1 MNTLIKFILFFT
13 LISPLFAVKEKIEI
27 TSNTFV
33 ADDKKKITEFI
44 GNVKVKKGEDTIEA
58 ERLIVTLSPKNEP
71 LRYVAEGKVK
81 LLLTTENGSRY
92 KGSAYRAVYN
102 SQKQQYELN
111 GNVKIMEVKTE
122 RELQGDRIVLDQ
134 LDGKAQ
140 VFGKDNKPVK
150 FIFSVDTQ

>member
-1 MNTLIKFILFFT
+1 MNTFIKFILF
-13 LISPLFAVKEKIEI
+13 LILVSPLFAEKEKIEI

-58 ERLIVTLSPKNEP
+58 ERLIVTLSSKNEP

-81 LLLTTENGSRY
+81 LLLTTENGNRY
-92 KGSAYRAVYN
+92 RGSSYRAVYN

-111 GNVKIMEVKTE
+111 GNVKITEIKTE
-122 RELQGDRIVLDQ
+122 RELQGERIVLDQ
-134 LDGKAQ
+134 VDGKAQ
-140 VFGKDNKPVK
+140 VFGKGNKPVK
-150 FIFSVDTQ
+150 FIFSVDSQ